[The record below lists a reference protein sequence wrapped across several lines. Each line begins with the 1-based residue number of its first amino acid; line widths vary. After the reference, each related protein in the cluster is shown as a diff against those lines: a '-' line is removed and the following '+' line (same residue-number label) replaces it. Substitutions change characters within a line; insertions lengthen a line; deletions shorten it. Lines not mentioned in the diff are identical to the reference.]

1 MRDARTSESS
11 TTASMDSPSTGGSSR
26 SATANSVIRGGADLL
41 QRSFRF
47 TRRWPLLSGSILIL
61 FVFVGITATWIVPQD
76 PNAGILDDRFVPP
89 IWSEDGSAK
98 FPLGADHVGRDV
110 LSRLIVGTRSSL
122 IIATISLAAG
132 AFLGVGLGL
141 ISGYLGG
148 FIDELIMRT
157 ADIGAAFPLILLAL
171 ALVAALGQ
179 SFLLLVIILIFWVW
193 TAFARQIRGEA
204 LQTKEQDF
212 VALARVAGASNR
224 RIILRHILPA
234 TINTIIV
241 LATLRV
247 GLVIIVEASLSFL
260 GAGVPPSIP
269 TWGLMAAEGRQ
280 YLDSAWWVTFFPC
293 MAIMAVVLALNY
305 MGDWL
310 RDSLD
315 PRLRQL

>member
-1 MRDARTSESS
+1 MRDARTPDAGP
-11 TTASMDSPSTGGSSR
+11 TAGPMTGGASGTAAAVPMASR
-26 SATANSVIRGGADLL
+26 GVDLL
-41 QRSFRF
+41 RRALRF
-47 TRRWPLLSGSILIL
+47 SRRWPLLSGSILL
-61 FVFVGITATWIVPQD
+61 VFVVVGITATWVAPLD
-76 PNAGILDDRFVPP
+76 PNAGVLDDRFLPP
-89 IWSEDGSAK
+89 IWSEGGSGK
-98 FPLGADHVGRDV
+98 FPLGADHVGRDI
-110 LSRLIVGTRSSL
+110 LSRIIVGTRTSL
-122 IIATISLAAG
+122 IIAAISLSAG
-132 AFLGVGLGL
+132 ALLGVGLGL
-141 ISGYLGG
+141 VSGYLGG

-179 SFLLLVIILIFWVW
+179 SFQLLVIILIFWVW
-193 TAFARQIRGEA
+193 TAFARQVRGEA

-224 RIILRHILPA
+224 RIIIRHILPA
-234 TINTIIV
+234 TVNTIIV

-260 GAGVPPSIP
+260 GAGVPPSTP

-280 YLDSAWWVTFFPC
+280 YIDSAWWVTFFPC
-293 MAIMAVVLALNY
+293 MSIMAVVLALNY
-305 MGDWL
+305 LGDWL

>member
-1 MRDARTSESS
+1 MRDARTPDAGP
-11 TTASMDSPSTGGSSR
+11 TAGPMTGGSSG
-26 SATANSVIRGGADLL
+26 TAAAVPMASRGVDLL
-41 QRSFRF
+41 RRALRF
-47 TRRWPLLSGSILIL
+47 SRRWPLLSGSILL
-61 FVFVGITATWIVPQD
+61 VFVVVGITATWIAPLD
-76 PNAGILDDRFVPP
+76 PNAGVLDDRFLPP
-89 IWSEDGSAK
+89 IWSEGGSGK
-98 FPLGADHVGRDV
+98 FPLGADHVGRDI
-110 LSRLIVGTRSSL
+110 LSRIIVGTRTSL
-122 IIATISLAAG
+122 IIAAISLSAG
-132 AFLGVGLGL
+132 ALLGVGLGL
-141 ISGYLGG
+141 VSGYLGG

-179 SFLLLVIILIFWVW
+179 SFQLLVIILIFWVW
-193 TAFARQIRGEA
+193 TAFARQVRGEA

-224 RIILRHILPA
+224 RIIIRHILPA
-234 TINTIIV
+234 TVNTIIV

-260 GAGVPPSIP
+260 GAGVPPSTP

-280 YLDSAWWVTFFPC
+280 YIDSAWWVTFFPC
-293 MAIMAVVLALNY
+293 MSIMAVVLALNY
-305 MGDWL
+305 LGDWL

>member
-1 MRDARTSESS
+1 M
-11 TTASMDSPSTGGSSR
+11 
-26 SATANSVIRGGADLL
+26 

-47 TRRWPLLSGSILIL
+47 TRRWPLLSGSILVV
-61 FVFVGITATWIVPQD
+61 FVVVGITASWIAPQD

-89 IWSEDGSAK
+89 IWSEDGSGK

-132 AFLGVGLGL
+132 AFLGVALGL

-193 TAFARQIRGEA
+193 TAFARQVRGEA

-260 GAGVPPSIP
+260 GAGVPPSI
-269 TWGLMAAEGRQ
+269 RQ
-280 YLDSAWWVTFFPC
+280 R
-293 MAIMAVVLALNY
+293 
-305 MGDWL
+305 GD
-310 RDSLD
+310 
-315 PRLRQL
+315 

>member
-1 MRDARTSESS
+1 M
-11 TTASMDSPSTGGSSR
+11 
-26 SATANSVIRGGADLL
+26 
-41 QRSFRF
+41 
-47 TRRWPLLSGSILIL
+47 
-61 FVFVGITATWIVPQD
+61 
-76 PNAGILDDRFVPP
+76 
-89 IWSEDGSAK
+89 K

-132 AFLGVGLGL
+132 AFLGVALGL

-193 TAFARQIRGEA
+193 TAFARQVRGEA

-260 GAGVPPSIP
+260 GAGVPPSTP